1 MIFFDYENIIK
12 GAIKMRDFAGK
23 IAFITGGASGAGF
36 GQAQI
41 FSEAGM
47 KVVIADVRQDHL
59 DEAMAYFK
67 GKGVPAYAV
76 KLDVTNRAAYA
87 AAADEVEKVF
97 GGAPDLLVLTAGV
110 NVFGPAEASTY
121 DDYDWV
127 MGVCLGGVVNGLVTF
142 VPRMIKKG
150 TGGHI
155 AATVSWGAFG
165 AGPMTAPYT
174 AAKAAALSLMESY
187 FVALKPYGI
196 GVTSLCPA
204 NIRSR
209 IYEAAIQGRPEQFKN
224 TGYNVTEDTQKLLAS
239 IHANGMDPRVLAD
252 WLKKGIE
259 NDQFLVV
266 PYPSGPRMVE
276 MAMARFTDYASPEGM
291 KRLEEKAKQPPTEE
305 ELLMMS
311 EREGYDV
318 SKRPFGS
325 SGPMKDVGF
334 GKAKKDLEWVDP
346 NKKFNG

>member
-1 MIFFDYENIIK
+1 
-12 GAIKMRDFAGK
+12 MRDFNGK

-36 GQAQI
+36 GQAQM
-41 FSEAGM
+41 FSEAGCR
-47 KVVIADVRQDHL
+47 VVIADVRQDHL
-59 DEAMAYFK
+59 DEAMAYFRDK
-67 GKGVPAYAV
+67 GAPVHAV
-76 KLDVTNRAAYA
+76 KLDVTDRAAFA

-97 GGAPDLLVLTAGV
+97 GAAPDLLVLTAGV

-142 VPRMIKKG
+142 VPRMIKAGK
-150 TGGHI
+150 GGHI

-187 FVALKPYGI
+187 FVALRPYGI
-196 GVTSLCPA
+196 GVSALCPA

-209 IYEAAIQGRPEQFKN
+209 IYEAAIKGRPEQFKN
-224 TGYNVTEDTQKLLAS
+224 TGYNVTEDTQKFLAS

-259 NDQFLVV
+259 NEQFLIV

-276 MAMARFTDYASPEGM
+276 VAVSRFVDYASPEGM
-291 KRLEEKAKQPPTEE
+291 KRLEEKMKQPPDEE
-305 ELLMMS
+305 ELKFMA
-311 EREGYDV
+311 EREGYEV
-318 SKRPFGS
+318 SAKP
-325 SGPMKDVGF
+325 GPSMPATDSGF
-334 GKAKKDLEWVDP
+334 GKARRDIDWIDQSKK
-346 NKKFNG
+346 

>member
-1 MIFFDYENIIK
+1 MK
-12 GAIKMRDFAGK
+12 DFAGK

-67 GKGVPAYAV
+67 GKGAPAHAI
-76 KLDVTNRAAYA
+76 KLDVTNREAYA

-97 GGAPDLLVLTAGV
+97 GSSPDLLVLTAGV

-142 VPRMIKKG
+142 VPRMIKAGK
-150 TGGHI
+150 GGHI
-155 AATVSWGAFG
+155 ASTVSWGAFG
-165 AGPMTAPYT
+165 AGPMTAPYS
-174 AAKAAALSLMESY
+174 AAKAAVLNLLESY

-196 GVTSLCPA
+196 GVTALCPA

-259 NDQFLVV
+259 NEQFIVA

-276 MAMARFTDYASPEGM
+276 MALARFVDYASPEGM

-305 ELLMMS
+305 EIKMMS

-318 SKRPFGS
+318 SKRPTIASGS
-325 SGPMKDVGF
+325 TRDVGF
-334 GKAKKDLEWVDP
+334 AKAKGDIDWIDP

>member
-1 MIFFDYENIIK
+1 MK
-12 GAIKMRDFAGK
+12 DFAGK

-67 GKGVPAYAV
+67 EKGAPAHAI
-76 KLDVTNRAAYA
+76 KLDITDRAAYA

-97 GGAPDLLVLTAGV
+97 GGTPDLLVLTAGV

-127 MGVCLGGVVNGLVTF
+127 VGVCFGGVVNSLVTF
-142 VPRMIKKG
+142 VPRMIKAGK
-150 TGGHI
+150 GGHI
-155 AATVSWGAFG
+155 ASTVSWGAFG
-165 AGPMTAPYT
+165 AGPTTAPYS
-174 AAKAAALSLMESY
+174 AAKAGVLNLLESY
-187 FVALKPYGI
+187 FVALKPYKI
-196 GVTSLCPA
+196 GVTAVCPA

-209 IYEAAIQGRPEQFKN
+209 IYEAAIQGRPEKYGN

-252 WLKKGIE
+252 WMKKGIE
-259 NDQFLVV
+259 NEQFLVV

-276 MAMARFTDYASPEGM
+276 LALERFKDYASPEGM

-305 ELLMMS
+305 DFQMNC

-318 SKRPFGS
+318 SKGGLRP
-325 SGPMKDVGF
+325 PVDAPKVPYVDVGF
-334 GKAKKDLEWVDP
+334 GKAKKDLDWVDP
-346 NKKFNG
+346 SKKFN

>member
-1 MIFFDYENIIK
+1 MK
-12 GAIKMRDFAGK
+12 DFAGK

-67 GKGVPAYAV
+67 QKGAPAHAI
-76 KLDVTNRAAYA
+76 KLDVTNREQYA

-97 GGAPDLLVLTAGV
+97 GETPDLLVLTAGV

-127 MGVCLGGVVNGLVTF
+127 VGVCFGGVVNGLVTF

-150 TGGHI
+150 KGGHI
-155 AATVSWGAFG
+155 ASTVSWGAFG
-165 AGPMTAPYT
+165 AGPMTAPYS
-174 AAKAAALSLMESY
+174 AAKAGVLNLLESY

-196 GVTSLCPA
+196 GVTALCPA
-204 NIRSR
+204 NIRSK

-252 WLKKGIE
+252 WLKKGVE
-259 NDQFLVV
+259 NEQFLVA
-266 PYPSGPRMVE
+266 PYPSGPRMVQLALE
-276 MAMARFTDYASPEGM
+276 RFADYASPEGM

-305 ELLMMS
+305 EVKMMS

-318 SKRPFGS
+318 TARPLGS
-325 SGPMKDVGF
+325 SGPSIDVGF
-334 GKAKKDLEWVDP
+334 GKAKKDLDWVDSS
-346 NKKFNG
+346 KKFNK

>member
-1 MIFFDYENIIK
+1 MK
-12 GAIKMRDFAGK
+12 DFAGK

-41 FSEAGM
+41 LSEAGM

-67 GKGVPAYAV
+67 EKGTPAHAI
-76 KLDVTNRAAYA
+76 KLDVTDRKAYA

-97 GGAPDLLVLTAGV
+97 GAAPDLLVLTAGV

-127 MGVCLGGVVNGLVTF
+127 VGVCFGGVVNGLVTF

-150 TGGHI
+150 KGGHI
-155 AATVSWGAFG
+155 ASTVSWGAFG
-165 AGPMTAPYT
+165 AGSMTAPYS
-174 AAKAAALSLMESY
+174 AAKAGVLNLLESY
-187 FVALKPYGI
+187 LIALKPYNI
-196 GVTSLCPA
+196 GVTALCPA

-209 IYEAAIQGRPEQFKN
+209 IYEAATIGRPEQFKN
-224 TGYNVTEDTQKLLAS
+224 TGYNVSEDTQSLLAS

-259 NDQFLVV
+259 NEQFIVA

-276 MAMARFTDYASPEGM
+276 LALARFVDYASPEGM
-291 KRLEEKAKQPPTEE
+291 KRLEEKAKQPPNAE
-305 ELLMMS
+305 ELQMMS

-318 SKRPFGS
+318 SKRPFIGA
-325 SGPMKDVGF
+325 GQTKDVGF
-334 GKAKKDLEWVDP
+334 AKARKDLDWVDP
-346 NKKFNG
+346 SKKFN

>member
-1 MIFFDYENIIK
+1 MK
-12 GAIKMRDFAGK
+12 DFAGK

-67 GKGVPAYAV
+67 EKKAPAHAI
-76 KLDVTNRAAYA
+76 KLDVTDRAGYA

-97 GGAPDLLVLTAGV
+97 GEAPDLLVLTAGV

-127 MGVCLGGVVNGLVTF
+127 VGVCFGGVVNGLVTF

-150 TGGHI
+150 KGGHV

-165 AGPMTAPYT
+165 AGPMTAPYS
-174 AAKAAALSLMESY
+174 AAKAGVLNLLESY
-187 FVALKPYGI
+187 LVALKPYGI
-196 GVTSLCPA
+196 GVTALCPA

-209 IYEAAIQGRPEQFKN
+209 IYEAATIGRPEQFKN
-224 TGYNVTEDTQKLLAS
+224 TGYNVTEETQQLLAS

-252 WLKKGIE
+252 WMKKGIE
-259 NDQFLVV
+259 NEQFIVA
-266 PYPSGPRMVE
+266 PYPSGPRMVQ
-276 MAMARFTDYASPEGM
+276 MALERFVDYASPEGM

-305 ELLMMS
+305 ELQMMS

-318 SKRPFGS
+318 SKRPLIGG
-325 SGPMKDVGF
+325 GPAKDVGF
-334 GKAKKDLEWVDP
+334 AKARKDLDWVDP
-346 NKKFNG
+346 SKKMN

>member
-1 MIFFDYENIIK
+1 MK
-12 GAIKMRDFAGK
+12 DFTGK

-67 GKGVPAYAV
+67 EKKAPAHAI
-76 KLDVTNRAAYA
+76 KLDVTDRKAYA

-97 GGAPDLLVLTAGV
+97 GASPDLLVLTAGV

-127 MGVCLGGVVNGLVTF
+127 VGVCFGGVVNGLVTF

-155 AATVSWGAFG
+155 ASTVSWGAFG
-165 AGPMTAPYT
+165 AGPMTAPYS
-174 AAKAAALSLMESY
+174 AAKAGVLNLLESY
-187 FVALKPYGI
+187 HVALKPYGI
-196 GVTSLCPA
+196 GVTALCPA

-209 IYEAAIQGRPEQFKN
+209 IYEAATIGRPEQFKN

-252 WLKKGIE
+252 WMKKGIE
-259 NDQFLVV
+259 NEQFIVA

-276 MAMARFTDYASPEGM
+276 MALERFVDYASPEGM
-291 KRLEEKAKQPPTEE
+291 KRLEEKAKRPPTDEE
-305 ELLMMS
+305 VKMMS

-318 SKRPFGS
+318 SKRPFIAG
-325 SGPMKDVGF
+325 GPAKDVGF
-334 GKAKKDLEWVDP
+334 AKARKDLDWIDP
-346 NKKFNG
+346 SKKMN

>member
-1 MIFFDYENIIK
+1 MK
-12 GAIKMRDFAGK
+12 DFAGK

-67 GKGVPAYAV
+67 EKKAPAHAI
-76 KLDVTNRAAYA
+76 KLDITDRVAYA

-97 GGAPDLLVLTAGV
+97 GSTPDLLVLTAGV

-127 MGVCLGGVVNGLVTF
+127 VGVCFGGIVNSLVTF
-142 VPRMIKKG
+142 VPRMIKAGK
-150 TGGHI
+150 GGHI
-155 AATVSWGAFG
+155 ASTVSWGAFG
-165 AGPMTAPYT
+165 AGPTTAPYS
-174 AAKAAALSLMESY
+174 AAKAAVLNLLESY
-187 FVALKPYGI
+187 YVALKPYGI
-196 GVTSLCPA
+196 GVTAVCPA
-204 NIRSR
+204 NIRSK
-209 IYEAAIQGRPEQFKN
+209 IYESALKGRPEKFGN

-252 WLKKGIE
+252 WMKKGIE
-259 NDQFLVV
+259 NEQFLVV

-276 MAMARFTDYASPEGM
+276 MALERFKHYASPEGM
-291 KRLEEKAKQPPTEE
+291 KYLEEKAKQPPTEE
-305 ELLMMS
+305 EFKMNC

-318 SKRPFGS
+318 SKGGLTPPKNAPQMPF
-325 SGPMKDVGF
+325 KDVGF
-334 GKAKKDLEWVDP
+334 GKAKKDLDWVDP
-346 NKKFNG
+346 SKKVN